1 MAWRKIQKEDIKR
14 GTVIRLTKLQDD
26 GSYNMATIIAE
37 HYVKD
42 GLPDSGI
49 ASVKVCRPMCWAHEH
64 FNSTN
69 GMLSGE
75 TFEISVERMLSPN
88 SDVEVFQGR
97 DEVRS
102 LAT

>member
-1 MAWRKIQKEDIKR
+1 MSWRKIQKEDIKR
-14 GTVIRLTKLQDD
+14 GTLIRMTKLADD

-37 HYVKD
+37 HYVQD

-49 ASVKVCRPMCWAHEH
+49 KGVVVGRPMCWAHEH
-64 FNSTN
+64 FNSRN
-69 GMLSGE
+69 GMVSCE
-75 TFEISVERMLSPN
+75 TFEMTVEGMLAEG

-97 DEVRS
+97 DGIRD